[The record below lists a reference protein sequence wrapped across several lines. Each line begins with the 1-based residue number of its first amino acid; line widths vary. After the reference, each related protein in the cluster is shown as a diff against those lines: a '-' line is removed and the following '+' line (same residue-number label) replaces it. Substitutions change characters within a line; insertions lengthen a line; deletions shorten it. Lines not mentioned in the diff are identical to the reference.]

1 MKNHEY
7 AHKEEKAGNNR
18 PSNTKNL
25 LLLSTAHLTPKTREW
40 MTDQEDHYP
49 WYSLEFGY
57 LATFPSPS
65 LTKLFPDLE
74 IPEDLLECFD
84 YAQKS
89 GADYVLFDADEEPIP
104 ELPVYDD
111 ETKQL
116 TNGR

>member
-18 PSNTKNL
+18 PSGMKNL

-40 MTDQEDHYP
+40 MTE
-49 WYSLEFGY
+49 
-57 LATFPSPS
+57 
-65 LTKLFPDLE
+65 FPDLE